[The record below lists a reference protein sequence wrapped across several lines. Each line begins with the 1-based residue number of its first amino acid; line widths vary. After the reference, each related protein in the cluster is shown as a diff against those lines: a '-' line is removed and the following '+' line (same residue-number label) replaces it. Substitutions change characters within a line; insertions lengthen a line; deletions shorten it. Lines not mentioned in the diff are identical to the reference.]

1 MKIKSAAENEA
12 ILSNVGQV
20 GEFRIRNSAKAF
32 GILSSGLYANK
43 IRAIIREYSC
53 NAYDSHVEAGKADCP
68 FDVHLP
74 NALEPWFAVRDYGVG
89 LDDQQVTNIF
99 TTYFEST
106 KTETDDL
113 IGGLGLGSKSA
124 FSYTDNFTITAI
136 KNGVKRI
143 YTAFINEQGV
153 PSVAMMMQEDTDE
166 AAGVEIRFAV
176 AENYDFRKFREEAAS
191 VFRTFR
197 TPPTVIGVQ
206 DFEPDAVEYQMRDVI
221 PGAHV
226 IKSRYRNSSTA
237 IMGNIAYPLSVP
249 NAEQNLGGVADLLDC
264 GLEIEFGIGELD
276 IQASREGLSYIPE
289 TIAAIKAKLTAI
301 RDAVAVRIAEE
312 ADKIDNEW
320 LRAMYVVSQSNSR
333 LTASAAVHYN
343 TIKTNPLVRPSY
355 NGLSLT
361 EIRVKDEDLK
371 KWNIK
376 LQGFRTTGYNT
387 PRTLKVSQDYSGSQP
402 VPVWDFP
409 VRDHVQLV
417 FNTAGKPGSIQR
429 ARYHWNESPDMSK
442 GEWYVFVIDPLDK
455 KAPVDTA
462 SFLAALH
469 NPHRDALELTDLL
482 ERPKAEKVDKV
493 KTDPAVMLLQKR
505 NANGYSWR
513 QRDNDLVWREA
524 GVLSTLD
531 ATAEYLY
538 IPMVGSSP
546 QMIQGNWNPQALLE
560 ITQKV
565 GLPEFRDLKIYG
577 VRKSDHDTVEAL
589 PNWTKFEDFVV
600 NILKTIDDKIIE
612 SLAASQ
618 VDNGRHSFYNDD
630 IAKLVDPSSPFVQLV
645 ESKKNM
651 DKLACN
657 IDCLGRLETV
667 YKDQLTGG
675 QDSASKVKAK
685 VVELKQNLSR
695 YPLLD
700 HLNVY
705 ADETAVAEYI
715 NAIDNSH
722 KGN

>member
-12 ILSNVGQV
+12 ILSNVGHV

-89 LDDQQVTNIF
+89 LDDNQVVNIF

-136 KNGVKRI
+136 KAGVKRI

-176 AENYDFRKFREEAAS
+176 AENYDFRKFYQEAAS

-206 DFEPDAVEYQMRDVI
+206 DFQPDTVDYQMRDII

-226 IKSRYRNSSTA
+226 IKSRYRNNSTA
-237 IMGNIAYPLSVP
+237 IMGNIAYPLDVP
-249 NAEQNLGGVADLLDC
+249 NAEQNLGDVASLLDC

-289 TIAAIKAKLTAI
+289 TIAAIRAKLTAI
-301 RDAVAVRIAEE
+301 RDAVSVRIA
-312 ADKIDNEW
+312 ADADEITNEW
-320 LRAMYVVSQSNSR
+320 LRAMYVVNQCSSR
-333 LTASAAVHYN
+333 LTSAAAVHYN
-343 TIKTNPLVRPSY
+343 TVKPSPLIRPNY
-355 NGLSLT
+355 HGLSLT

-376 LQGFRTTGYNT
+376 LQGFRTTGYSS
-387 PRTLKVSQDYSGSQP
+387 PRTLKVSQDYSGPQP
-402 VPVWDFP
+402 IPVWDFP
-409 VRDHVQLV
+409 VRDNVQFV
-417 FNTAGKPGSIQR
+417 INTAGKPGAIQR
-429 ARYHWNESPDMSK
+429 TRYHWNESDDVAS

-455 KAPVDTA
+455 KNPVDTV
-462 SFLAALH
+462 SFFAALH
-469 NPHRDALELTDLL
+469 NPHRAALEVTDLL
-482 ERPKAEKVDKV
+482 ERPKAEKTDKV
-493 KTDPAVMLLQKR
+493 RTDPNVMLLQKR
-505 NANGYSWR
+505 NPSGYSWR
-513 QRDNDLVWREA
+513 SRDNDMVWREA
-524 GVLSTLD
+524 GVLSALD
-531 ATAEYLY
+531 ANAEYLY
-538 IPMVGSSP
+538 IPMVGSTP
-546 QMIQGNWNPQALLE
+546 QMTQTSWTAQTLLE
-560 ITQKV
+560 AVQSV
-565 GLPEFRDLKIYG
+565 ALPEFRDLKIYG

-600 NILKTIDDKIIE
+600 KVLSNIDDKIIE

-618 VDNGRHSFYNDD
+618 VDSGRHSFYNDD

-657 IDCLGRLETV
+657 IDRLHRLEIV
-667 YKDQLTGG
+667 YKDQLTAG
-675 QDSASKVKAK
+675 QDSANKVKAK

-700 HLNVY
+700 YLNAY

-722 KGN
+722 EGN

>member
-53 NAYDSHVEAGKADCP
+53 NAYDSHVEAGRADCP

-153 PSVAMMMQEDTDE
+153 PSVAMMMQEDTAE

-176 AENYDFRKFREEAAS
+176 AESYDFRKFQNEAAQ

-197 TPPTVIGVQ
+197 TQPTVTGVQ
-206 DFEPDAVEYQMRDVI
+206 DFQPETVDYQMRDVI

-226 IKSRYRNSSTA
+226 LRGRYRLQSTA
-237 IMGNIAYPLSVP
+237 IMGNIAYPLAVP
-249 NAEQNLGGVADLLDC
+249 NADQNLGDVADLLDC

-289 TIAAIKAKLTAI
+289 TIAAIRSKLTAI
-301 RDAVAVRIAEE
+301 RDAVSVRIAEE
-312 ADKIDNEW
+312 ADKIDNDW
-320 LRAMYVVSQSNSR
+320 LRAMFVVNQSNSR
-333 LTASAAVHYN
+333 LTSSAAVHYN
-343 TIKTNPLVRPSY
+343 TIKPNPLVRPNY
-355 NGLSLT
+355 NGLGLAD
-361 EIRVKDEDLK
+361 ILIKDEDLQ

-376 LQGFRTTGYNT
+376 LQGFRSNSYASH
-387 PRTLKVSQDYSGSQP
+387 RTLKTSQDYSGPQP
-402 VPVWDFP
+402 VPVWSFP
-409 VRDHVQLV
+409 VRDQVQFV
-417 FNTAGKPGSIQR
+417 INRAGKPGAIQR
-429 ARYHWNESPDMSK
+429 ARYHWTESADVSHS
-442 GEWYVFVIDPLDK
+442 EWYVFVIDPLDRK
-455 KAPVDTA
+455 QPMDTA
-462 SFLAALH
+462 SFFDALH
-469 NPHRDALELTDLL
+469 NPPRAGLEVTDLL
-482 ERPKAEKVDKV
+482 ERPKVERGVKVR
-493 KTDPAVMLLQKR
+493 TDPEVLLLQKR
-505 NANGYSWR
+505 NPNGYSWR
-513 QRDNDLVWREA
+513 NRDNDMVWREA
-524 GVLSTLD
+524 GVLSSLD
-531 ATAEYLY
+531 ATAQYLY
-538 IPMVGSSP
+538 IPMVGSTP
-546 QMIQGNWNPQALLE
+546 QMIQSSWTAQTLLE
-560 ITQKV
+560 AVTSV

-577 VRKSDHDTVEAL
+577 VRKADHETVEAL

-600 NILKTIDDKIIE
+600 GVLNTIDDKIIE

-618 VDNGRHSFYNDD
+618 LDNGRHSFYNDD
-630 IAKLVDPSSPFVQLV
+630 IARLVDPSSPFVQLV

-651 DKLACN
+651 DKIAGN
-657 IDCLGRLETV
+657 IDRLHRLEIV
-667 YKDQLTGG
+667 YKDQLTAG
-675 QDSASKVKAK
+675 QDIAIKVKAK

-700 HLNVY
+700 YLNIY
-705 ADETAVAEYI
+705 ADEKAVAEYI

-722 KGN
+722 EGN